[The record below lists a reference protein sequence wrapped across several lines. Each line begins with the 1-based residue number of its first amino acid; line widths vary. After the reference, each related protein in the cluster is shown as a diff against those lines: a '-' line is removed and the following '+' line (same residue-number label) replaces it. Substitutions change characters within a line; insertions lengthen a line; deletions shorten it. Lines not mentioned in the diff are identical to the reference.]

1 VDSPSSEALFFVR
14 SSTQIPSRAPQ
25 HTFGSVQTDSNC
37 RSRREISH
45 FAGCSAAAL
54 EGKGPHLLGLPDD
67 HELTAGPA
75 GERCLGLSQPLGMV
89 ADDDHPLVQIGHR
102 DGPQGL
108 SRQSMALA
116 VHTRIDTPAHSL
128 GKAAARQ
135 CLGLRA
141 YFQAAPYPMCASQQL
156 ARSVPNG

>member
-25 HTFGSVQTDSNC
+25 HTFGSVQTDSKC
-37 RSRREISH
+37 CSRRRISH
-45 FAGCSAAAL
+45 LVARSAAAL
-54 EGKGPHLLGLPDD
+54 EGKGSHLRSLPDD

-108 SRQSMALA
+108 SRQSVALA
-116 VHTRIDTPAHSL
+116 VHARTNTPACCL
-128 GKAAARQ
+128 DKAAAQRD
-135 CLGLRA
+135 LGLHIIL
-141 YFQAAPYPMCASQQL
+141 QAAPYPTCASQQT